1 MTAIS
6 RTLAAKVPQT
16 EPLDERQVKNSAGGF
31 VYAIDPVDH
40 FDRFLLLG
48 TAGGTYYASERKLT
62 REGMALCARLARDL
76 PCDKYAS
83 RVMIAG
89 NAAPKR
95 TYAIYAIAAALI
107 HGDEHLRSLAPTMA
121 REVCKTGTD
130 VFELAS
136 YVKGSRG
143 WGATVQKTF
152 NEFLDEKD
160 AKALGLWAV
169 KYRSRHG
176 WTWRDLVR
184 MQHPTKHD
192 ALYGFMTGKTDPV
205 GILVVDGY
213 LKVQGMTDEAEIIDT
228 VVKHGLPWEALTDE
242 QRTPAVWKASLPH
255 IGNWAVL
262 RNLAM
267 FTRKGM
273 TQDREFLV
281 DVETRIRGSH
291 RLHPITVL
299 EALRTYGS
307 GGTLGRSRAESF
319 HPEPLIIGALEQ
331 TLEESFTSGV
341 ESTNQNVLVALDVSG
356 SMAQSV
362 SGSFVLSC
370 ADVGAALTLAFLKNE
385 KFAKAIAFSDGRSTN
400 FLGNRGATCPLTWSA
415 QTSFSEAVNSMRGMP
430 FAGTDCAAP
439 MVDALGN
446 GLHNIDTFVV
456 ITDNETWAGKIHP
469 MDALRAYRQ
478 KTGRNSKLAVIG
490 LTATN
495 FSIADPSDP
504 GTMDFVGFSSDLPKA
519 LASFM
524 TMT

>member
-6 RTLAAKVPQT
+6 RTLAAPVPQT
-16 EPLDERQVKNSAGGF
+16 EPLDERQVENSAGGF
-31 VYAIDPVDH
+31 VYAIDPIAH
-40 FDRFLLLG
+40 FDRFLILG

-62 REGMALCARLARDL
+62 REGMALCAKLANDL
-76 PCDKYAS
+76 KPEEYAS
-83 RVMIAG
+83 RVILAG
-89 NAAPKR
+89 NTAPKR

-107 HGDEHLRSLAPTMA
+107 HGGDQLRSLAPTMA

-136 YVKGSRG
+136 YVKGNRG

-152 NEFLDEKD
+152 DQFLDGKD

-192 ALYGFMTGKTDPV
+192 ALYGFMCGKEEHV
-205 GILVVDGY
+205 GIPVVDGY
-213 LKVQGMTDEAEIIDT
+213 LAVQGMTDEAEIIET
-228 VVKHGLPWEALTDE
+228 VSKYGLPWEALADD
-242 QRTPAVWKASLPH
+242 QRTPAVWKACLPF
-255 IGNWAVL
+255 IGDWAVL
-262 RNLAM
+262 RNLAS
-267 FTRKGM
+267 FSRKGM
-273 TQDREFLV
+273 TQDREFLL
-281 DVETRIRGSH
+281 DVEGRINGSH
-291 RLHPITVL
+291 RVHPITML
-299 EALRTYGS
+299 EALRTYGA
-307 GGTLGRSRAESF
+307 GGALGRSRAADF
-319 HPEPLIIGALEQ
+319 HPEPLWLAALDR

-341 ESTNQNVLVALDVSG
+341 ERTNQNVLVAIDVSG
-356 SMAQSV
+356 SMSSMV

-370 ADVGAALTLAFLKNE
+370 RDVATVLGLAFLKNE
-385 KFAKAIAFSDGRSTN
+385 PFCKAIAFSDGRRTN
-400 FLGNRGATCPLTWSA
+400 FGARGATTPLAWSPR
-415 QTSFSEAVNSMRGMP
+415 TTFSEAMRSTQNMP

-446 GLHNIDTFVV
+446 KVLNIDTFIV
-456 ITDNETWAGKIHP
+456 ITDNETWAGKVHP
-469 MDALRAYRQ
+469 MVALDAYR
-478 KTGRNSKLAVIG
+478 KASGRNSKLAVVG

-495 FSIADPSDP
+495 FSIADPADP

-524 TMT
+524 AMT